1 MIKNIRHTG
10 IVVTDLNAALAFY
23 RDLLGF
29 REVKRLEES
38 GAYIDNM
45 LSLENV
51 RVTTVKLAAPGDGLI
66 ELLHY
71 RSHPRAP
78 GPQRE
83 SCSIGITHIALTVV
97 NLDRAYERLSA
108 AGVRFTAP
116 PQRSPDG
123 SAKVT
128 FCRDPD
134 GTLVELVEVL

>member
-10 IVVTDLNAALAFY
+10 IVVTDLGAALSFY

-29 REVKRLEES
+29 REIKRLDES

-45 LSLENV
+45 LSLINA
-51 RVTTVKLAAPGDGLI
+51 RVTTVKLAAPDDSRI

-71 RSHPRAP
+71 HSHPRKP
-78 GPQRE
+78 GPGRE
-83 SCSIGITHIALTVV
+83 SCSIGITHIALTVE

-108 AGVRFTAP
+108 AGVRFNAP

-123 SAKVT
+123 YAKVT